1 MGEPFPKNPHIAQI
15 FAQMGRSEELGTG
28 VRKVYKYSKS
38 YAGRSE
44 IEFLEQDIFI
54 TKIPLDTHFFELG
67 RNENIDNGGINDLLV
82 FIKRNR
88 QGPRQGPR
96 CAKHQPIKNNRI
108 SRGK

>member
-15 FAQMGRSEELGTG
+15 FTQMGSSEELGTG

-54 TKIPLDTHFFELG
+54 TKIPMDTHFFELG
-67 RNENIDNGGINDLLV
+67 RNENIDNGGINGGINDLLV

-88 QGPRQGPR
+88 QGPR
-96 CAKHQPIKNNRI
+96 
-108 SRGK
+108 